1 MLEYLLL
8 QATMFGIE
16 KLTKLGLLA
25 KLYGLAL
32 LAVLEKIVTPY
43 SGTLSGNA
51 DVFCYTLKNQ

>member
-1 MLEYLLL
+1 
-8 QATMFGIE
+8 MFGIE